1 MKKIYIISLVV
12 LIAALSVMSVSAAP
26 RAGYYDQVGNKHWC
40 NSDSYGCWVAGED
53 GGKDYI
59 MFWSESA
66 REAIMGPNSNAPIGT
81 LPGTSEMNLAAPA
94 VESAGPV
101 DKCAGVNCEGDN
113 ECNPSTGKCVC
124 AKTDQ
129 GCKDEGYARLN
140 EVNCKCEGVA

>member
-1 MKKIYIISLVV
+1 MEFYMKKAVLFILVV

-66 REAIMGPNSNAPIGT
+66 REAIMGPNSGAPIGT
-81 LPGTSEMNLAAPA
+81 LPGTSELNLAAPIM
-94 VESAGPV
+94 ETAGEKDTAPV
-101 DKCAGVNCEGDN
+101 DKCAGVVCGEDQYCDPEYGCS
-113 ECNPSTGKCVC
+113 ECAGPCPH
-124 AKTDQ
+124 
-129 GCKDEGYARLN
+129 
-140 EVNCKCEGVA
+140 